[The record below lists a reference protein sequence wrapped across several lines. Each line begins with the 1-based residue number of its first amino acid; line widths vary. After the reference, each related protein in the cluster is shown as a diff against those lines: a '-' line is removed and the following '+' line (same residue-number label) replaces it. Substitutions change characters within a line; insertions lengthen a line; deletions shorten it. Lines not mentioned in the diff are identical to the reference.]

1 MIGLRWRLLG
11 KNPSQQISQLCKAG
25 QWNCW
30 LRIVHG
36 RLIKPPICYSEY
48 KFWLL
53 FPKIILLFGAAAKKK
68 SGTFIPLF
76 VCLFIHLF
84 VHLYICAC
92 NCLYMRPT
100 FPPLFLFCQF
110 PILFNR
116 NSIFF
121 LFFFNIPVRWL
132 VGGWLVLIH
141 NDGVLG
147 G

>member
-36 RLIKPPICYSEY
+36 WLIKPPICSSEY
-48 KFWLL
+48 KFRLL

-121 LFFFNIPVRWL
+121 LFFSISLW
-132 VGGWLVLIH
+132 GGWWVV
-141 NDGVLG
+141 GWFWYTMMVF
-147 G
+147 